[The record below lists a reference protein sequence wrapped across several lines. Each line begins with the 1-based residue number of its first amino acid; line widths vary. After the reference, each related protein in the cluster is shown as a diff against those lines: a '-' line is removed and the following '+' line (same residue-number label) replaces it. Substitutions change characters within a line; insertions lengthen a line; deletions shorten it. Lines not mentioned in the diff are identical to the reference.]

1 MSNTQHDNLC
11 GERSASAEREIIR
24 IDGLNKAFGEI
35 KAVRDLSFRV
45 CRGELFAFLGVNGA
59 GKSTTISIISGQLR
73 RDGGSVTILGIDRS
87 GKPPQSSRTVR
98 HQRKSVQ
105 KKTFGAVGTSRFR

>member
-1 MSNTQHDNLC
+1 MSNTQYDNLC

-59 GKSTTISIISGQLR
+59 GKSTTISIIS
-73 RDGGSVTILGIDRS
+73 DVS
-87 GKPPQSSRTVR
+87 GLQGRYSFPHSSRR
-98 HQRKSVQ
+98 YR
-105 KKTFGAVGTSRFR
+105 

>member
-1 MSNTQHDNLC
+1 MSNTQYDNLC
-11 GERSASAEREIIR
+11 GEHFASTEREIIR
-24 IDGLNKAFGEI
+24 IDGLNNAFGEI

-73 RDGGSVTILGIDRS
+73 RDGGSVTILGMD
-87 GKPPQSSRTVR
+87 
-98 HQRKSVQ
+98 
-105 KKTFGAVGTSRFR
+105 AERFFEHVS